1 MLENNSALGIQV
13 PNRVVRFL
21 ELRQVGT
28 SRAAALE
35 QYLRE
40 RILSAVHGGRR
51 RMIQSR
57 EPAAP
62 VSAIGTLT
70 SPSRARTWLQ
80 EADR

>member
-13 PNRVVRFL
+13 PNRVVVSWSSDRW
-21 ELRQVGT
+21 EQAGR
-28 SRAAALE
+28 SALE

-57 EPAAP
+57 EPAAR
-62 VSAIGTLT
+62 VSAICTLT
-70 SPSRARTWLQ
+70 SPSRARTWL
-80 EADR
+80 